1 MPETSGIEYHRPM
14 FAMIRAS
21 LLLALAL
28 VAGCATQPPSASQPP
43 LVLVSIDGLR
53 PGDIDAAQM
62 PTLTALGNAG
72 VRAKWMTPSYPSKTF
87 PNHYTL
93 VTGLRPDHHGMI
105 NNTMYDPELGAF
117 NLSSREAVQDP
128 RWWSGGEPVWITLQ
142 HHGGRAATMFW
153 PGSEAAIHGQHP
165 TDWRRYD
172 EHVSATARVD
182 QVLAWLDRPAR
193 TRPQFITLYFE
204 NVDHAGHATGPDSA
218 ESRLARAEVDA
229 ALGHL
234 LDGLRQRGMQDRINL
249 IVVSD
254 HGMANVAGF
263 EYLIDY
269 LQPHGIGLDAIDVVT
284 TGALAGINSHQG
296 QEAAVE
302 AALLGRHPHAT
313 CWRKQDLPAQWHY
326 GTHARIPA
334 ILCQADPGWMLLKS
348 NPGRAL
354 HGGGAHGYAIE
365 EPAMRATFIA
375 NGPAFRHGVTLQP
388 FDNVDVYPLLM
399 RLLGLAPL
407 SNDGDITP
415 LLPALQDGLEQP
427 HPGL

>member
-1 MPETSGIEYHRPM
+1 MPPL
-14 FAMIRAS
+14 IRAG

-28 VAGCATQPPSASQPP
+28 LAGCATQPPSASQPP

-72 VRAKWMTPSYPSKTF
+72 VRAEWVTPSYPTKTF

-105 NNTMYDPELGAF
+105 NNTMYDPVLGEF
-117 NLSSREAVQDP
+117 KLSSRDAVQDP
-128 RWWSGGEPVWITLQ
+128 RWWDGGEPVWITLQ
-142 HHGGRAATMFW
+142 RRGGRAATMFW

-204 NVDHAGHATGPDSA
+204 QVDHAGHRTGPDSA
-218 ESRLARAEVDA
+218 ESRAARAEVDA
-229 ALGHL
+229 ALKRL
-234 LDGLRQRGMQDRINL
+234 LDGLEQRGLRDKVNL

-254 HGMANVAGF
+254 HGMANVVGR
-263 EYLIDY
+263 EYLADY
-269 LQPHGIGLDAIDVVT
+269 LQPHGLGLDAIDIVT
-284 TGALAGINSHQG
+284 SGALASIKPRKGR
-296 QEAAVE
+296 EADVD

-313 CWRKQDLPAQWHY
+313 CWRKQALPARWHY
-326 GTHARIPA
+326 GSNPRIPP
-334 ILCQADPGWMLLKS
+334 ILCQADVGWLLLARAS
-348 NPGRAL
+348 GRPFR
-354 HGGGAHGYAIE
+354 GGGAHGYAPE
-365 EPAMRATFIA
+365 DPTMRATFIA
-375 NGPAFRHGVTLQP
+375 SGPAFAHGVTLP
-388 FDNVDVYPLLM
+388 GFDNVDVYPLLM

-407 SNDGDITP
+407 PNDGRLTP
-415 LLPALQDGLEQP
+415 LLPALQDS
-427 HPGL
+427 H